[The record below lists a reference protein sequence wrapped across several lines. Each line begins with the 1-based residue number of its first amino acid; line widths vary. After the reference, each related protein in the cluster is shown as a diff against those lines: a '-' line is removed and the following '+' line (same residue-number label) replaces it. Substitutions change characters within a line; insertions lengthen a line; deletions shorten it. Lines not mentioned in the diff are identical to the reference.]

1 MSTLTKKESAMSNL
15 HDDIA
20 YMKALAEAGNAGPL
34 RSGATL
40 LWAGILFGLASV
52 GQYLL
57 MIGVL
62 PQQAWVSLGIWFG
75 CGGLFG
81 IIAVLL
87 NRSRRPVSA
96 TGKASSS
103 VWSAVGLGIGA
114 SLITVIL
121 VVYQTHETMALSFIA
136 PILIVLYGVGWWVDA
151 RMSGLAWLKLVALG
165 CFVAAPVLGLMAA
178 MPEQMLAYAGCLL
191 LLASLPG
198 YILMKAEKA

>member
-1 MSTLTKKESAMSNL
+1 MSSNL
-15 HDDIA
+15 QDDID
-20 YMKALAEAGNAGPL
+20 YIKALAEAGNAGPL

-40 LWAGILFGLASV
+40 LWAGILFSLASI

-62 PQQAWVSLGIWFG
+62 PQQAWVSLVIWFG

-81 IIAVLL
+81 VIAMLL
-87 NRSRRPVSA
+87 NRRDRAVSA
-96 TGKASSS
+96 TGKASNS
-103 VWSAVGLGIGA
+103 VWSGVGLGIGA

-121 VVYQTHETMALSFIA
+121 VVYQTHETIALSFIS

-151 RMSGLAWLKLVALG
+151 RMSGLTWLKWVSAG

-191 LLASLPG
+191 LLASVPG

>member
-1 MSTLTKKESAMSNL
+1 MSSNL
-15 HDDIA
+15 QDDIA

-34 RSGATL
+34 RSGYIL
-40 LWAGILFGLASV
+40 MWAGIIFSLASI

-57 MIGVL
+57 MTGVL
-62 PQQAWVSLGIWFG
+62 PQQAWVSFAIWFG
-75 CGGLFG
+75 LGGLFG
-81 IIAVLL
+81 VIAWLR
-87 NRSRRPVSA
+87 NRQCRAITA

>member
-1 MSTLTKKESAMSNL
+1 MSSNL
-15 HDDIA
+15 QDDIA

-34 RSGATL
+34 RSGYVL
-40 LWAGILFGLASV
+40 MWAGILFSLASV

-62 PQQAWVSLGIWFG
+62 PQQVWVAFAIWFG
-75 CGGLFG
+75 LGGVFG
-81 IIAVLL
+81 VIAWVR
-87 NRSRRPVSA
+87 NRQCRPVSA
-96 TGKASSS
+96 TGRASNS

-114 SLITVIL
+114 FILTVIL
-121 VVYQTHETMALSFIA
+121 VAYQTHETIVMSFIS
-136 PILIVLYGVGWWVDA
+136 PVLIVLYGMGWWVDA

-178 MPEQMLAYAGCLL
+178 MPEQLLAYAACLL

-198 YILMKAEKA
+198 FILMKAEKA